1 MSAVALPPTPRTSGA
16 RPPFLPPIHTAFD
29 PGEEG
34 NREPYYK
41 LIAESV
47 RQLMKAIK
55 GADLESLPL
64 LRQLI
69 DQRKKLIESELSLER
84 MMQPEQ
90 PLPPL
95 LMNMYALEFLGV
107 EDEPIRTYTRL
118 LDNLDEAARKIDR
131 MLYEL
136 NDDSPAS
143 LN

>member
-1 MSAVALPPTPRTSGA
+1 MSAVALPPQTRTSGA
-16 RPPFLPPIHTAFD
+16 RPPFFPPITTSFD

-34 NREPYYK
+34 HREPYYK

-55 GADLESLPL
+55 GADLDSLPFM
-64 LRQLI
+64 RHLI

-84 MMQPEQ
+84 MMQPEM
-90 PLPPL
+90 PMPPL
-95 LMNMYALEFLGV
+95 LMNMYSLEFLGV
-107 EDEPIRTYTRL
+107 EDEPVRTYTRL
-118 LDNLDEAARKIDR
+118 LNTLDEAARKIDR

-136 NDDSPAS
+136 NDQSSAS